1 MESERLGQGETL
13 KAEGAEGRTESGRL
27 SVREALE
34 KYKSSGAKSED
45 SHYRGSEIQ
54 PIDLIVSRG
63 LSFLEGEIIASIC
76 RWRKKGGKA
85 DLRKALGYIQL
96 LIDLPDGDP
105 IGALQ
110 PTSQEPVPSQEP
122 CPWFYLV
129 GESGA
134 TVYCGS
140 VQAESQETAREK
152 FSRKHG
158 GAGGL
163 NITTCRGPLD
173 SAQ

>member
-1 MESERLGQGETL
+1 MESERFGQGETL
-13 KAEGAEGRTESGRL
+13 KAEEAEGRNGGPF

-34 KYKSSGAKSED
+34 KYKSSGAKSDD

-63 LSFLEGEIIASIC
+63 LSFLEGEIIASVC

-96 LIDLPDGDP
+96 LLDLPDEDEDP
-105 IGALQ
+105 IGTLQ
-110 PTSQEPVPSQEP
+110 PTSQEPSQEP